1 MELKIGIQK
10 NWFQKGCITF
20 NKITLGCSK
29 QGQFHNN
36 SVRHLSPLK
45 KADICLHI
53 LFKMAFLI
61 EISQNAS

>member
-29 QGQFHNN
+29 QGQF
-36 SVRHLSPLK
+36 
-45 KADICLHI
+45 
-53 LFKMAFLI
+53 
-61 EISQNAS
+61 SQQLCEAPFPSQES